1 MKTRT
6 ILGISGSIREPSTQQ
21 TILKTIGEM
30 LPVGIHLSCEAN
42 IAGLPW
48 FNPDLDGEGSEAP
61 PPVKQFRERIRE
73 ADAVVIS
80 TPEYVFSLPGVLKNA
95 LEWTVSQEVLSR
107 KPVAFVVASASGEK
121 AFESLDVILKTLTQQ
136 PVPRDCRLLVR
147 GGRGKFTGGVLTD
160 PQLRTDLENLT
171 RALVRETDRPPF
183 GINQPS

>member
-1 MKTRT
+1 MTTRT

-30 LPVGIHLSCEAN
+30 LPAGTRLSCEAG
-42 IAGLPW
+42 IARLPW

-95 LEWTVSQEVLSR
+95 LEWTVSQEVLSW
-107 KPVAFVVASASGEK
+107 KPVAFVIASASGEN
-121 AFESLDVILKTLTQQ
+121 AFASLEVILKTLTQQ
-136 PVPRDCRLLVR
+136 AVPADCRLLVR
-147 GGRGKFTGGVLTD
+147 GGRGKFSGGALTD
-160 PQLRTDLENLT
+160 PQLRSDLENLT
-171 RALVRETDRPPF
+171 RALVREMGRPRT
-183 GINQPS
+183 G